1 MPPMDVRRAPL
12 NERARRPTACC
23 RALERGAIA
32 RGQAVHPQEQ
42 HGPDDGQHD
51 APQRE
56 AVQAGTS
63 DQVAEEATDESPDD
77 PDQHRDDDA
86 TRILPGHERL
96 GDRTSDQSEHD
107 PSEDSHSTASDG
119 VSGRQCALLSQRA
132 YQLRSRASGSRAGEL
147 CGALEFAMAAT
158 LSPHAADDDLT
169 AKRYDRRLV
178 RRLLVYVRPYKRLVA
193 GALILLMTDGLL
205 QLIGPILTQRVIDV
219 ALPTRDAGMAGRSAL
234 LYAASLVLAFG
245 CSYGETMLP
254 ALLGQRV
261 MRDLRQQLFVH
272 VQRLPIVF
280 YDRTPVGRLVTRVT
294 SDVESLNELFTAGVV
309 AGLGDLFTLLAIAV
323 MMVVID
329 WRLAL
334 AAFAVI
340 PLVYLTS
347 HLFQSRVRIAYRDIR
362 TRLAR
367 INAYLQERIT
377 GIRVVQ
383 LFGREA
389 GETQRFATLNRA
401 HLDANLRSITIYALY
416 FPAIEFLTSV
426 ALAVLLVA
434 GAQRVGVGSLSV
446 GVVAAFLQL
455 LRRFYQ
461 PLQDLADKFNT
472 LQQAMAASERIF
484 LLLDTE
490 PAVVPLAADRE
501 TVPVLHAAPVDGA
514 AEVPRGVTIAFED
527 VWFHYGERWSTPV
540 WVLRGVSFTTRPGE
554 TVALVGHT
562 GAGKTTIVN
571 LLLRFYEPQ
580 RGRITAN
587 GVDVRDLPLD
597 EWRRLIGYVQQDI
610 FLFAADVRANVRLD
624 APLDD
629 AAVMAAAARV
639 GADRVIARLPS
650 GLDRVLG
657 ERGASV
663 SVGERQLLSFARALA
678 ADPAV
683 LVLDEATSAVDS
695 EAEAEIQRGLAGL
708 VRGRTTIA
716 IAHPLSTIVAAEESL
731 VLLHGEPRAR
741 GTHAQLRARGG
752 LYERL
757 YRLQAGEGPEPDVRA
772 VTLASLPSGG

>member
-1 MPPMDVRRAPL
+1 
-12 NERARRPTACC
+12 
-23 RALERGAIA
+23 
-32 RGQAVHPQEQ
+32 
-42 HGPDDGQHD
+42 
-51 APQRE
+51 
-56 AVQAGTS
+56 
-63 DQVAEEATDESPDD
+63 VAASLSPY
-77 PDQHRDDDA
+77 A
-86 TRILPGHERL
+86 
-96 GDRTSDQSEHD
+96 SA
-107 PSEDSHSTASDG
+107 EDST
-119 VSGRQCALLSQRA
+119 V
-132 YQLRSRASGSRAGEL
+132 
-147 CGALEFAMAAT
+147 
-158 LSPHAADDDLT
+158 
-169 AKRYDRRLV
+169 KRYDRRLV
-178 RRLLVYVRPYKRLVA
+178 RRLVVYVRPYKRLVA
-193 GALILLMTDGLL
+193 GALILLMTEGLL
-205 QLIGPILTQRVIDV
+205 QLVGPVLTERVIDV
-219 ALPTRDAGMAGRSAL
+219 ALPARDAAMAWHAAL
-234 LYAASLVLAFG
+234 LFAGSLVLAFG
-245 CSYGETMLP
+245 CSYGETILT

-261 MRDLRQQLFVH
+261 MRDLRQELFDH
-272 VQRLPIVF
+272 VQRLSIAF

-309 AGLGDLFTLLAIAV
+309 AGMGDVFTLLAIAV
-323 MMVVID
+323 MMIVID

-347 HLFQSRVRIAYRDIR
+347 HLFQTRVRVAYREIR
-362 TRLAR
+362 LRLAR

-389 GETQRFATLNRA
+389 AETQRFATLNRA

-434 GAQRVGVGSLSV
+434 GAHRVGIGTLTV

-490 PAVVPLAADRE
+490 REPVPDTPVPAAQHLAPDAR
-501 TVPVLHAAPVDGA
+501 
-514 AEVPRGVTIAFED
+514 VTIAFED
-527 VWFHYGERWSTPV
+527 VWFHYGDADDGAPS
-540 WVLRGVSFTTRPGE
+540 WVVRGVSFVARPGE

-580 RGRITAN
+580 RGRILAN
-587 GVDVRDLPLD
+587 GVDIRDLPVD

-624 APLDD
+624 ATVDDD
-629 AAVMAAAARV
+629 ALLASAARV

-650 GLDRVLG
+650 GLDQVLG

-663 SVGERQLLSFARALA
+663 SVGERQLLSFARALTA
-678 ADPAV
+678 NPAV

-695 EAEAEIQRGLAGL
+695 EAEAEIQRGLAAL
-708 VRGRTTIA
+708 MHGRTTIA
-716 IAHPLSTIVAAEESL
+716 IAHRLSTITSSDEIL
-731 VLLHGEPRAR
+731 VLHHGEVRER

-757 YRLQAGEGPEPDVRA
+757 YRLQAGEAREPSA
-772 VTLASLPSGG
+772 SSAALASLPGAR